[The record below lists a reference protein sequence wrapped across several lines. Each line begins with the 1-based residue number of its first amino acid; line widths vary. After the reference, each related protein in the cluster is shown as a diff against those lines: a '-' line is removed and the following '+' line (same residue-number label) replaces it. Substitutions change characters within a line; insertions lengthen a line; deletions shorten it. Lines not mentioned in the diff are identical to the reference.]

1 MSGSLKGIIGWKS
14 ALILS
19 WIAVLGLLGMTFA
32 ELSEYGQVVQFW
44 GNALLFSWQP
54 VSPVNHYRISL
65 IEQDLTA
72 DPVTESNFTLYSD
85 TCFVEIEALPG
96 HAYQLSAQ
104 AVTASGDTSVSS
116 EGSPCYLCLG
126 TSPSASDQFQ
136 ADIPVTTTLGAAYPN
151 PFNSV
156 TTIPFMVSSSGGTPV
171 SVSVRIYN
179 TLGQVVRS
187 LLEDELNPGQY
198 RAVWN
203 GKNDHGAVVA
213 TGTYI
218 CHLQAGEW
226 SGTRLLLLE
235 K

>member
-1 MSGSLKGIIGWKS
+1 MSRAFKCMTGWKS

-19 WIAVLGLLGMTFA
+19 WILALGILGITFA

-54 VSPVNHYRISL
+54 VSPVHHYRIAL

-72 DPVTESNFTLYSD
+72 TPVTETSLTLYSD
-85 TCFVEIEALPG
+85 TSFVEIEALPG

-104 AVTASGDTSVSS
+104 AVTASGDASVFS
-116 EGSPCYLCLG
+116 EVSPCYLCLG
-126 TSPSASDQFQ
+126 ASPSASDQFQ
-136 ADIPVTTTLGAAYPN
+136 VAIPITTTLGAAYPN
-151 PFNSV
+151 PFNSI
-156 TTIPFMVSSSGGTPV
+156 TTIPFMVSSSSGTPV
-171 SVSVRIYN
+171 PVSVKIYN
-179 TLGQVVRS
+179 TLGRVVRS

-198 RAVWN
+198 RAFWD
-203 GKNDHGAVVA
+203 GKNDYGSVVS